1 MKLQF
6 PIRLGQISLCH
17 RSTRKFKMALA
28 LICPICKQNLNPED
42 VSILKCGHTGHQA
55 CFQNSW
61 MEEKDESNM
70 ALCHSCPTKFQP
82 LDLQKIHLKFQF
94 HTEATTNSPNWV
106 QPSHKDVDLEKAIQ
120 DLSLNE
126 KKNPKSLPKKPDG
139 PTTKKKNKKEIP
151 GSLPP
156 PLIGVKQKSKS
167 ISAKPRKVNIDER
180 NMKMSPRNA
189 LIHQP
194 FNGSKKS
201 MKFQNGQAKPKHGGT
216 APIPPM
222 TSLPTW
228 KTNSHSL
235 ASSPLPPWAHFPP
248 PWTAFT
254 TIWSFPPPP
263 LPNFPP
269 WKHPLNKNRS
279 SRHFLDKHK

>member
-1 MKLQF
+1 MKLRF

-139 PTTKKKNKKEIP
+139 PTTKKKYLVP
-151 GSLPP
+151 SL
-156 PLIGVKQKSKS
+156 
-167 ISAKPRKVNIDER
+167 
-180 NMKMSPRNA
+180 
-189 LIHQP
+189 
-194 FNGSKKS
+194 
-201 MKFQNGQAKPKHGGT
+201 
-216 APIPPM
+216 
-222 TSLPTW
+222 
-228 KTNSHSL
+228 
-235 ASSPLPPWAHFPP
+235 
-248 PWTAFT
+248 
-254 TIWSFPPPP
+254 
-263 LPNFPP
+263 
-269 WKHPLNKNRS
+269 HP
-279 SRHFLDKHK
+279 